1 MFSHFNLK
9 TLLIIYISNIL
20 AMNTER
26 EQLSLLSDEEEM
38 MQMALREVENIL
50 LDFHCFRFD
59 KVSETF
65 SIEVPENFNPNGP
78 RMQFFLHKPVMIMNL
93 TCEEQLN
100 TERTISEILEFFESM
115 KLEIMKYHPYKGYTK
130 GTEHFLFGRMKK
142 AISLINWIKNEIIKL
157 KNDPLTRDYRIERI
171 NVALPN
177 LFKSILLVRY
187 ASFKDYTHIS
197 KSNYDYSLKFELA
210 NNIYSMAVQVLSS
223 FRDFLNE

>member
-9 TLLIIYISNIL
+9 TLLIICISNIL
-20 AMNTER
+20 AMNTEQ

-38 MQMALREVENIL
+38 IQSALRDVKNIL
-50 LDFHCFRFD
+50 LDFHCFEFD

-65 SIEVPENFNPNGP
+65 SLQVPINFHPNGS

-93 TCEEQLN
+93 TPEEQHN
-100 TERTISEILEFFESM
+100 TERTVSEILEFFESM
-115 KLEIMKYHPYKGYTK
+115 KLEILKYHPEKGYIK
-130 GTEHFLFGRMKK
+130 GTEHFLFGRMNKTI
-142 AISLINWIKNEIIKL
+142 ALINWIEKEIIKL
-157 KNDPLTRDYRIERI
+157 KIDPPTRDHRTEKIK
-171 NVALPN
+171 VALPN

-197 KSNYDYSLKFELA
+197 KGNYEYSLKFELA